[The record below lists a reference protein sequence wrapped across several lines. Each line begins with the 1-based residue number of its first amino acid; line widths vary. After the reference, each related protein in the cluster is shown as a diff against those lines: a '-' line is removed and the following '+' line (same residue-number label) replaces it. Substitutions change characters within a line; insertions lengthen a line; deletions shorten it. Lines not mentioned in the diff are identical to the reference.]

1 MGLWEAY
8 GKHMETMGQLWEN
21 YEATMEKTTMGKL
34 KLYGEIIYGKNICGK
49 NDEHFDMVI

>member
-1 MGLWEAY
+1 MGRLWGY
-8 GKHMETMGQLWEN
+8 GKHMENIWKLWEN

-34 KLYGEIIYGKNICGK
+34 YGEIIYGKTICGK

>member
-34 KLYGEIIYGKNICGK
+34 YGEIIYGKTICGK